1 MDEQG
6 TPVSAEDDD
15 TIELVLTPAQMRTLS
30 EAAEPAAPAAP
41 AAPALEHP
49 HPVAAPVPV
58 RTVVAV
64 VPTPVFTAR
73 PTAGW
78 HRTPLARMAA
88 NTLAFVAFVW
98 WSVSQL
104 AGHPRPHPP
113 AVIAAAA
120 RPVPVIRHPLAGT
133 AEQSTVRV
141 VNPFDRTEV
150 FLFPAGTSADE
161 SREKVAQILL
171 QRARERQGHWERIR
185 PEISLR
191 TAGLAQIRKQT
202 GPGT

>member
-1 MDEQG
+1 VDEQG
-6 TPVSAEDDD
+6 KPLSTDDDD
-15 TIELVLTPAQMRTLS
+15 TIEFVLTSEQLQSLS
-30 EAAEPAAPAAP
+30 EAAEPAAPP
-41 AAPALEHP
+41 LEHP

-58 RTVVAV
+58 RTVVAA
-64 VPTPVFTAR
+64 VPTPVFAAR
-73 PTAGW
+73 RPVGW
-78 HRTPLARMAA
+78 HRTPLARMAV

-104 AGHPRPHPP
+104 AGHPRPHAP
-113 AVIAAAA
+113 AAMAAAT
-120 RPVPVIRHPLAGT
+120 RPVPVLRHPLAGT

-141 VNPFDRTEV
+141 VNPFDHTEV

-161 SREKVAQILL
+161 SRQKVAQILL

-191 TAGLAQIRKQT
+191 TAGLAQLRRSA